1 MSLAAKLRPSF
12 TADDRKS
19 PRTRMLLEG
28 AARQQGGAFSDIT
41 IHDLSRDGFRVESA
55 MDLSPGMTVEV
66 DIPGVGVRDA
76 TVMWAGH
83 PYAGCAFVAPLLR
96 EQVRTARE
104 ESPVVWG
111 PFGDPADNPVQ
122 ARTPDQ
128 SLSDL
133 VIVDAEPK
141 LIERKR
147 LPLSTRMRAI
157 IAIDI
162 VLWLAVVA
170 IAWAIFG

>member
-28 AARQQGGAFSDIT
+28 AARQEGGAFNDIM

-55 MDLSPGMTVEV
+55 MELSPGMTVEV
-66 DIPGVGVRDA
+66 DIPGVGLREA

-83 PYAGCAFVAPLLR
+83 PYAGCAFTGQLLR
-96 EQVRTARE
+96 EQVRTALDA
-104 ESPVVWG
+104 SPVVWG
-111 PFGDPADNPVQ
+111 PFGEPGDHSVRSRLPE
-122 ARTPDQ
+122 Q

-133 VIVDAEPK
+133 VIVDAEPRPF
-141 LIERKR
+141 EQPR
-147 LPLSTRMRAI
+147 LPFSKRARAI
-157 IAIDI
+157 IAID
-162 VLWLAVVA
+162 VLLWAGVVGV
-170 IAWAIFG
+170 AWAIFG